1 MALRPSLRVLAEA
14 GGALDLSCSG
24 ASRLTLG
31 VQSVSWRADHCPE
44 RPLLDS
50 GTKPLLLAKTGLHPR
65 KSVEQR
71 SGSEYDRALFAR
83 LYGM

>member
-1 MALRPSLRVLAEA
+1 MALRPSLRVLAAA

-44 RPLLDS
+44 RPLL
-50 GTKPLLLAKTGLHPR
+50 
-65 KSVEQR
+65 
-71 SGSEYDRALFAR
+71 
-83 LYGM
+83 